1 MQRAWRESHSLCRN
15 KLIMDVLR
23 IRGEWL
29 RGLSRKACLSCR
41 GSYHY
46 FNVPPHPSGNG
57 TRVHAGVWH
66 IFQRI
71 TASARRDPASTEAL
85 EPSAQ
90 TFSRLALTQLRL
102 FAATHNSSPLRTHQS
117 LRLQRRCWMK
127 TAWKEESPSRG
138 LVGMETTV
146 FVRGGFSCVLRR
158 FPTVLWSEKAW
169 ADFRNSPG
177 LGFHCDFIQYFVV
190 VHPHSFSD
198 MTPRSVRCLFWISAP
213 SNSREFTQNIEETP
227 IEIKLSIRKSPALG
241 GRLKGSWGWGCG
253 TMSALSLVLTVFH
266 WKRLWACGKCAISG
280 CQVMLPNR
288 KIVHDTF
295 PLRAFKAKYF
305 GSAKVNNRPDVS
317 LDGLVVTG
325 FSI

>member
-1 MQRAWRESHSLCRN
+1 MQRASPQSHSLCRN
-15 KLIMDVLR
+15 KFIMDVFK

-29 RGLSRKACLSCR
+29 CGLSRKACLSC
-41 GSYHY
+41 SHSSHY
-46 FNVPPHPSGNG
+46 FNIPPHPSGSG
-57 TRVHAGVWH
+57 TRIHPGVWH

-71 TASARRDPASTEAL
+71 TASVRRDPASTEAL

-177 LGFHCDFIQYFVV
+177 LGLHCCFYSVLCGFASSFFLKYDPTECLMFILDQC
-190 VHPHSFSD
+190 P
-198 MTPRSVRCLFWISAP
+198 P
-213 SNSREFTQNIEETP
+213 NSWEFTQNIEEML
-227 IEIKLSIRKSPALG
+227 IEMKLSIRKNPAVG
-241 GRLKGSWGWGCG
+241 GRWKGSGGGAERCQ
-253 TMSALSLVLTVFH
+253 SY
-266 WKRLWACGKCAISG
+266 RL
-280 CQVMLPNR
+280 
-288 KIVHDTF
+288 F
-295 PLRAFKAKYF
+295 
-305 GSAKVNNRPDVS
+305 
-317 LDGLVVTG
+317 
-325 FSI
+325 